1 MVAMRVLV
9 EIEGEQPGCFEDFE
23 ATAASP
29 QEAHDRAGQLL
40 EPVAGLGL
48 ELVEDVLPVPM
59 LIARQAPAPTLR
71 RALAGFASPEQ
82 QPDLPA
88 TSMVVTAEVD
98 PGRYDELCARDG
110 VRVWPDS
117 EIVLLGTD
125 PLGLRRVE
133 VDESAE
139 DVLDLA
145 RSRPG
150 VDCRPFRPGAEVAT
164 IRRLLGV
171 EGVWQDG
178 WRGQNVSV
186 AVLDDGIDGSVY
198 PVTGGFSRA
207 GAQEPGTAPITSH
220 GSMCAADIL
229 VAAPWARLE
238 DYPFLG
244 IPRSGGALAMF
255 QAVLDQR
262 RLTGTPHVTTNSWGF
277 GGIPPRERFPNHEVH
292 DPDHPLHRKIR
303 EVVASGAATFF
314 AAGNC
319 GQDCPSGSCHASG
332 IGPGQSIH
340 AANSLE
346 EVITVAAVN
355 HRHER
360 IGYSSQGPGMFA
372 PAKPDLAAYSH
383 LFGNFGPGR
392 PGGLDQPYD
401 NGTSAACPVAA
412 GVGALLLSAFPDL
425 DPDVLRDAL
434 VAGAVRLGS
443 EAWDPDH
450 GRGIVNAAASYAHL
464 RRTGT

>member
-1 MVAMRVLV
+1 MVATKVLV
-9 EIEGEQPGCFEDFE
+9 EVPDERRECFEEFE
-23 ATAASP
+23 ALAASR
-29 QEAHDRAGQLL
+29 QAAFSRAEALL
-40 EPVAGLGL
+40 EPVAGLGV
-48 ELVEDVLPVPM
+48 ELDDEVLPVPM
-59 LIARQAPAPTLR
+59 LTARHTPTTSVR
-71 RALAGFASPEQ
+71 RALAGFATPEQ
-82 QPDLPA
+82 QPDLTA
-88 TSMVVTAEVD
+88 ASMIVAAEVD
-98 PGRYDELCARDG
+98 DARYDELCAREG

-117 EIVLLGTD
+117 EIVLLGAD
-125 PLGLRRVE
+125 PLGLRHSG
-133 VDESAE
+133 VDEHDE

-150 VDCRPFRPGAEVAT
+150 VDCRPFRPGADLAT

-178 WRGQNVSV
+178 WRGQNVTV

-198 PVTGGFSRA
+198 PVTGGFSRS
-207 GAQEPGTAPITSH
+207 GAQEPGSAAITSH
-220 GSMCAADIL
+220 GSMCAADVL

-244 IPRSGGALAMF
+244 VPRSGGALAML

-262 RLTGTPHVTTNSWGF
+262 RLTGTPHITNNSWGF
-277 GGIPPRERFPNHEVH
+277 GGVPPRDRFPHHEVH

-319 GQDCPSGSCHASG
+319 GQDCPSATCHASG

-372 PAKPDLAAYSH
+372 PAKPDLAAYTH

-425 DPDVLRDAL
+425 DPAGLRDAL
-434 VAGAVRLGS
+434 VAGAIQLGS
-443 EAWDPDH
+443 EPWDADH
-450 GRGIVNAAASYAHL
+450 GRGIVNAAASYTHL
-464 RRTGT
+464 RRGGA